1 MIDSIVIGLISI
13 PFILSFI
20 ISICMVVYFIF
31 AGMYFVLTNKYIFI
45 SKLDSIFACE
55 TLAYNLWIICSSIM
69 GLTYLLYK
77 FDFINANI
85 VYISAGLALYPAT
98 WYLIYVVD
106 IWYSTYKEYQCKK
119 SSKVEGK

>member
-1 MIDSIVIGLISI
+1 
-13 PFILSFI
+13 
-20 ISICMVVYFIF
+20 
-31 AGMYFVLTNKYIFI
+31 
-45 SKLDSIFACE
+45 
-55 TLAYNLWIICSSIM
+55 M

-77 FDFINANI
+77 FDFINVNI

-119 SSKVEGK
+119 SLKVERN